1 MANRYFN
8 KQVTE
13 SRKPL
18 AAGGPIRKPDPKG
31 TGRSGKPGSHLVR
44 PIPKG
49 LKEALKKRKQERDI
63 KRMKNSKPEL
73 KALEG
78 FRKVPKQD
86 PKKYVPEWK
95 HNPKITNS
103 KPESPERKK
112 RQADY
117 MKKHGKKPSSRKTLS
132 VTNSYK
138 KEVEGLK

>member
-8 KQVTE
+8 KQVAE

-18 AAGGPIRKPDPKG
+18 ASGSMVKGVAKKAISEVYKPKGEFSKKNKKSGKPVSHAGGPIPE
-31 TGRSGKPGSHLVR
+31 
-44 PIPKG
+44 G
-49 LKEALKKRKQERDI
+49 LKEALKKRKQERAQ
-63 KRMKNSKPEL
+63 KRMK
-73 KALEG
+73 
-78 FRKVPKQD
+78 
-86 PKKYVPEWK
+86 
-95 HNPKITNS
+95 NS

>member
-8 KQVTE
+8 KQVAE

-18 AAGGPIRKPDPKG
+18 AAGGPIPK
-31 TGRSGKPGSHLVR
+31 
-44 PIPKG
+44 
-49 LKEALKKRKQERDI
+49 
-63 KRMKNSKPEL
+63 EL
-73 KALEG
+73 KAMEG
-78 FRKVPKQD
+78 FRKVSPKPSKGD
-86 PKKYVPEWK
+86 KMKEYLIGSKETRDKLRKFKSDMRKKKYAPEFK
-95 HNPKITNS
+95 KKSTLLPKS
-103 KPESPERKK
+103 KKPESPERKK